1 MSWTP
6 PSFDVSKAN
15 FLRIARAVEKA
26 QSKAE
31 LRALLLADV
40 GGAHHSFNT
49 LELIDRSV
57 NVAVTLLESM
67 GDDLDEQG
75 APA

>member
-6 PSFDVSKAN
+6 PDFPTAKAN
-15 FLRIARAVEKA
+15 FMRLAAAAEKA
-26 QSKAE
+26 QSAE
-31 LRALLLADV
+31 QLRALLLADTA
-40 GGAHHSFNT
+40 GAHHSFNT

-67 GDDLDEQG
+67 GDDLDEEG
-75 APA
+75 APT